1 MKNTDSNRSSRTS
14 TCTKANNGKMAAKF
28 LFFKAFKTLIV
39 LVLVIT
45 VSVGTM
51 VTYCLLNSSSSMV
64 NLDLHS
70 LQLDT
75 TSYIYV
81 DNETGV
87 PVEYQPVYASETR
100 IWVNYD
106 EIPQSMKDAAVA
118 IEDKRFYQHSGVD
131 IKRTAGAVLMYV
143 TRDSNFYGGST
154 ITQQLIKNLTNK
166 KEVSISR
173 KVSEMFT
180 ALKLE
185 SKYSKDEIL
194 ECYLNVV
201 NFGSGCNGVQAA
213 SQFYFGKNISECTI
227 AECACIAGITQN
239 PTAHNPLFHPEANKK
254 RQKTVL
260 SEMYSQG
267 YISEQEYQEAL
278 NQSENMVFVG
288 EVDDGAG
295 NSKINNWYIEAMLND
310 ITEDLALKYNV
321 DSETAQYM
329 LMHSGYK
336 IYSAMDNN
344 AQTIAESVI
353 SRNEN
358 SVLPKDKA
366 IQMGFYMMDYNGRVL
381 ASIGQRGEKT
391 ANMLWDCA
399 NKAERQPGSS
409 IKPIAVYAPAME
421 DKLICYSSVLKDQPL
436 YNLPG
441 TTGAWPPNAYGYY
454 RNALLLPTALEVSSN
469 ACAAQVLNDIG
480 LDRSYSFIT
489 EKLGF
494 DNFSPDVDK
503 TYSGLA
509 TGGGYHGVTVRD
521 MTAAFQIFGNDGSYY
536 SPYMYY
542 YVEDAQGNV
551 VLDNRNKN
559 ATQAI
564 SSGNATILRHA
575 LYNVVQGSKGTGR
588 AAAISGWEVF
598 GKTGTTNDNEN
609 SWFIGGTPY
618 AVAGIWTGYETPKA
632 MKDTAAAIRIWKA
645 VMSRYL
651 EPQTAKQFVDDP
663 EVVQLKYNPKSGTI
677 SNSGSATGYYM
688 MDNLPAKSN
697 DLTAEYYE
705 ENSGDYS
712 SAESSEEV
720 SQEQSSTE
728 PSSAEQSQPSSAST
742 GEPSQ
747 TNNSQN

>member
-1 MKNTDSNRSSRTS
+1 MRRTDLSRYTG
-14 TCTKANNGKMAAKF
+14 TPFPAKASKKRGSARI
-28 LFFKAFKTLIV
+28 LFVKAFKTLLALI
-39 LVLVIT
+39 LATTLT
-45 VSVGTM
+45 VGAMT
-51 VTYCLLNSSSSMV
+51 TYCLLNTSGSMI

-75 TSYIYV
+75 TSYIFV
-81 DNETGV
+81 NDESGT
-87 PVEYQPVYASETR
+87 PVEYQPVFASETR
-100 IWVNYD
+100 IWANYD
-106 EIPQSMKDAAVA
+106 EIPQSMKDATVA

-131 IKRTAGAVLMYV
+131 IKRTAGAVLMYI
-143 TRDSNFYGGST
+143 TRGSDVYGGST

-173 KVSEMFT
+173 KVSEIFT

-185 SKYSKDEIL
+185 TKYSKDEIL

-213 SQFYFGKNISECTI
+213 SQLYFGKNISECSV

-239 PTAHNPLFHPEANKK
+239 PTAHNPLLHPEANKK
-254 RQKTVL
+254 RQQTVL
-260 SEMYSQG
+260 SEMHSQG
-267 YISEQEYQEAL
+267 YINEDEYKEAL

-288 EVDDGAG
+288 EVNDGKS
-295 NSKINNWYIEAMLND
+295 NKKINNWYIEAMLDD
-310 ITEDLALKYNV
+310 ITNDLAIKYNV
-321 DSETAQYM
+321 DDATAQYM

-336 IYSAMDNN
+336 IYSAMDSN
-344 AQTIAESVI
+344 AQSIAESVI
-353 SRNEN
+353 SKNEN
-358 SVLPKDKA
+358 GVLPKDKA

-436 YNLPG
+436 YDLPG

-469 ACAAQVLNDIG
+469 ACAAQVLNDMG
-480 LDRSYSFIT
+480 LDKSYSFLT

-494 DNFSPDVDK
+494 DNLSPDVDK

-509 TGGGYHGVTVRD
+509 TGGGYHGVTVRN
-521 MTAAFQIFGNDGSYY
+521 MTAAFQIFGNNGTYY
-536 SPYMYY
+536 DPYMYY
-542 YVEDAQGNV
+542 YVEDSEGNV
-551 VLDNRNKN
+551 ILDNRDKVG
-559 ATQAI
+559 TQAI
-564 SSGNATILRHA
+564 SSGNSTIMRHA

-598 GKTGTTNDNEN
+598 GKTGTTNNNEN

-618 AVAGIWTGYETPKA
+618 AVAGIWTGYETPKTI
-632 MKDTAAAIRIWKA
+632 KDTAAAIRIWKA

-651 EPQTAKQFVDDP
+651 GLQSQKQFVDDP
-663 EVVQLKYNPKSGTI
+663 EVVQLRYNPGTGTI
-677 SNSGSATGYYM
+677 SDAGSAVGYYL
-688 MDNLPAKSN
+688 MDNLPAKSSN
-697 DLTAEYYE
+697 LVAEYE
-705 ENSGDYS
+705 Q
-712 SAESSEEV
+712 ESSEESSSEESQNSS
-720 SQEQSSTE
+720 SQEQSLQSSSTSD
-728 PSSAEQSQPSSAST
+728 SSSSS
-742 GEPSQ
+742 SDSSS
-747 TNNSQN
+747 NLSN